1 MDFRNL
7 TGRREIGA
15 NCYVLEG
22 GDARLVLDCG
32 MHPKEIGFD
41 ALPDFG
47 PLPHD
52 KAQGIVITHAHH
64 DHIGG
69 LPVLMRRQPQAPV
82 YMTEIT
88 GELTSAML
96 HNSVN
101 VMTSQRTEKGIAEYP
116 LFTHRELE
124 ESRARFVYQDLNKPF
139 AVPATPWEL
148 SFHDAGHILGSAG
161 VTVREGNRRLF
172 YTGDV
177 HFEAQTICMAADF
190 PKEGIDVLVMETTRG
205 TLQRPAQYTRRGEK
219 ERLAGVIRETYE
231 ARGAVLIPVF
241 ALGKTQEVLLML
253 HELHEEGLI
262 PQMPVHI
269 GGLGTKI
276 STIYDDYAE
285 RARRSYPGLRLLE
298 DLPMLVK
305 PQRAARRGAPR
316 HIPLEP
322 RHIYCLSSGMMTE
335 GTLSNKFAWRLVEN
349 PRHTVAFVGYTD
361 PDSPGYALRNAS
373 QGQKVKFAP
382 DLPAVEVQARIESFD
397 LSAHA
402 CREDLAAFAERLR
415 PGKIILVH
423 GDEAAQ
429 AYFQERWA
437 QSLAGVSEVIIPQG
451 HQPVKLW

>member
-1 MDFRNL
+1 MEFRNL

-15 NCYVLEG
+15 NCYVLQT
-22 GDARLVLDCG
+22 DQSRLVLDCG

-52 KAQGIVITHAHH
+52 SAQGLVITHAHH

-69 LPVLMRRQPQAPV
+69 LPVLMRRQTQAPV
-82 YMTEIT
+82 FMTEIT

-116 LFTHRELE
+116 LFTHRELDE
-124 ESRARFVYQDLNKPF
+124 NRARFVYHDLKKPF
-139 AVPATPWEL
+139 EVPGTPWEL

-161 VTVREGNRRLF
+161 VMVREGNHRLF

-190 PKEGIDVLVMETTRG
+190 PTEGVDVLVMETTRG
-205 TLQRPAQYTRRGEK
+205 AHQRPEGYTRRAEK

-231 ARGAVLIPVF
+231 AHGAVLIPVF

-276 STIYDDYAE
+276 STIYDDYAA
-285 RARRSYPGLRLLE
+285 RARRSYSGLRLLE

-335 GTLSNKFAWRLVEN
+335 GTLSNKFAWRLIEN
-349 PRHTVAFVGYTD
+349 PKHTVAFVGYTD
-361 PDSPGYALRNAS
+361 PDSPGYALRNAKP
-373 QGQKVKFAP
+373 GQKLKLAP
-382 DLPAVEVQARIESFD
+382 DLPAVEVRSRIESFD
-397 LSAHA
+397 LSAHSS
-402 CREDLAAFAERLR
+402 REHLAAYAERLR

-423 GDEAAQ
+423 GDESAQ
-429 AYFQERWA
+429 AWFQERWA
-437 QSLAGVSEVIIPQG
+437 KTLGSASEIIIPNG
-451 HQPVKLW
+451 HEPLKLW